1 MRHRRG
7 HSERVRRVRA
17 AAQRAGYQARRIA
30 GQRTGLIDSNY
41 RGEIQAI
48 LVNLDPQSEF
58 AIKRGDRI
66 AQLVVMR
73 VPDAAFDVCA
83 ELPDTERGAGG
94 FGSSGVSLEPD
105 PSTHLEL
112 L

>member
-1 MRHRRG
+1 MLPRR
-7 HSERVRRVRA
+7 RRAIKHGVSLVNA
-17 AAQRAGYQARRIA
+17 P
-30 GQRTGLIDSNY
+30 GLIDSNY

-94 FGSSGVSLEPD
+94 FGSSGVSL
-105 PSTHLEL
+105 
-112 L
+112 

>member
-17 AAQRAGYQARRIA
+17 AAQRAGYQAP
-30 GQRTGLIDSNY
+30 GLIDSNY

-94 FGSSGVSLEPD
+94 FGSSGVSL
-105 PSTHLEL
+105 
-112 L
+112 